1 MLGFLTEAIDRYGIP
16 VTTRTNQVPIGDPLP
31 FYYAGLNVVNLI
43 AGGLWYHTTGDTP
56 DKISVSGLERSG
68 RAIAYFWKKWKKFL
82 VLKSKKAVNLALIC
96 GIKSFIFDMNV
107 RNRKIYRGAA
117 VFA

>member
-68 RAIAYFWKKWKKFL
+68 RAIAYFLEKVEKVSRAEIEKGSQPSLDLWNKEFY
-82 VLKSKKAVNLALIC
+82 
-96 GIKSFIFDMNV
+96 F
-107 RNRKIYRGAA
+107 
-117 VFA
+117 